1 MCDKVISKV
10 PFMLKYCLDRYKTQ
24 EMSDKADAA
33 FLPTL
38 TFGLDWFFWNE
49 TLEKLSNDDI
59 DLDDMN
65 SDIAKFFCDARGLD
79 TINLSNTNPDDDNFD
94 DDNSETI
101 IHVRLMTWC
110 NR

>member
-1 MCDKVISKV
+1 MKL
-10 PFMLKYCLDRYKTQ
+10 LK
-24 EMSDKADAA
+24 
-33 FLPTL
+33 
-38 TFGLDWFFWNE
+38 N
-49 TLEKLSNDDI
+49 SNDDT

-65 SDIAKFFCDARGLD
+65 SDIAKFFSDARDLD
-79 TINLSNTNPDDDNFD
+79 TIKLNNINPDDDNFD

>member
-1 MCDKVISKV
+1 
-10 PFMLKYCLDRYKTQ
+10 
-24 EMSDKADAA
+24 MSDKADAA
-33 FLPTL
+33 FLPPL

-65 SDIAKFFCDARGLD
+65 SDIAKFFSDARGLD
-79 TINLSNTNPDDDNFD
+79 TINLSNTNPDDNFD
-94 DDNSETI
+94 DDNSEAI

>member
-33 FLPTL
+33 FLPPL
-38 TFGLDWFFWNE
+38 TFGLDCFFWNE

-65 SDIAKFFCDARGLD
+65 SDIAKFFSDARGLD
-79 TINLSNTNPDDDNFD
+79 TINLSNTNPDDNFD
-94 DDNSETI
+94 DDNSEAI